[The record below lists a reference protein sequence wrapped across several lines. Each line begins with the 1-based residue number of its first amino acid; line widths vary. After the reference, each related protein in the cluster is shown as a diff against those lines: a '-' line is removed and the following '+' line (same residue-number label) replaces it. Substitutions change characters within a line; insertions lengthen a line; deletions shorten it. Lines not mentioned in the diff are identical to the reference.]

1 MRILSLRSGMTE
13 RQRIVEDIV
22 ICTHADDRSRVGC
35 ILFGAWLKTEWRPG
49 AAFQTL

>member
-22 ICTHADDRSRVGC
+22 ICTHADDRSRVG
-35 ILFGAWLKTEWRPG
+35 LVPG
-49 AAFQTL
+49 